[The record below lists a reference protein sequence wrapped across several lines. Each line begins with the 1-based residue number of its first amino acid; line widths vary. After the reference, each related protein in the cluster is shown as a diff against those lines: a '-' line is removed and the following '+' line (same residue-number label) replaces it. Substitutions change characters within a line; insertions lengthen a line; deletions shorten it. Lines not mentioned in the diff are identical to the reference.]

1 MILQAA
7 AGLAANQLLSD
18 IPGSARFA
26 KTAALRAVGATEG
39 DLNATVTQGIP
50 PVVLV
55 AVALAL
61 GGVLAVRYLPERW
74 QSKIRRFGK

>member
-1 MILQAA
+1 MIMQAA
-7 AGLAANQLLSD
+7 AGLAANQVLSD
-18 IPGSARFA
+18 LPGSAKLA
-26 KTAALRAVGATEG
+26 KTAALRAVGATEA
-39 DLNATVTQGIP
+39 DLSRTMTQGIP

-74 QSKIRRFGK
+74 QTKIRRFGK